1 VPPIPNDMR
10 PTIVCSRPAQKE
22 HPSILAVLSFPQSSS
37 THFDAILSH
46 PHGAERR
53 SSEKSS
59 LPKAF
64 RSIKPSRCPLR
75 LNRALNTSLIAVLE
89 GVKRGTRYGKKQ
101 VDTSTVLSVT
111 PLKLDIAA
119 FDELFYP
126 VRHRVADPG
135 VHAVAEVLCTPFH
148 LSH

>member
-1 VPPIPNDMR
+1 MR

-22 HPSILAVLSFPQSSS
+22 HPSIIAVLSFPQSSS

-53 SSEKSS
+53 ASEKSS

-75 LNRALNTSLIAVLE
+75 LNTSLIALE

-101 VDTSTVLSVT
+101 VATLIVLSVT
-111 PLKLDIAA
+111 PLKFNIAA
-119 FDELFYP
+119 FDELFY
-126 VRHRVADPG
+126 HRVADPG
-135 VHAVAEVLCTPFH
+135 VHAVAEALCSPFH
-148 LSH
+148 LFH